1 MDVTEYI
8 LSIISSNSNIVVIK
22 LSEYANRALDISRL
36 PANITFQEWQE
47 DWCEGRDVD
56 NATVIRFRP

>member
-8 LSIISSNSNIVVIK
+8 LSILDANADIAVIS
-22 LSEYANRALDISRL
+22 LSLYANSLTDRTRL
-36 PANITFQEWQE
+36 PTNIMIQEWQE